1 MSPHTDAPS
10 PADSF
15 TPSSG
20 FSTHHQAV
28 QSIYGMSHYHDS
40 FETSSVESADV
51 GLRRALVPG
60 IYVPTVAFFD
70 AVTDNVD
77 VDTTAKHAVRLAK
90 TGVAGITTQ
99 GSNGE
104 AVHLSHNERNL
115 ITSTTRKALDDA
127 GFGYMPVIV
136 GCGAQSTRET
146 IELCEEAASAGGDYA
161 LVLPPA
167 YYQGLFSKDTIVSFF
182 EDVATAS
189 PIPILIYNYPGAVSG
204 MDLNSDAIIQLAQ
217 HANIVGCKL
226 TCGNTGKLNRIAAAT
241 RAATVSDPGSG
252 FMCMGGSVDF
262 TLQTLIGG
270 GSGII
275 GGMANI
281 APKACVRLVDLFEA
295 GDYAE
300 ARKLQAIVARGD
312 WAAIQGGIIGTK
324 AALMSHF
331 GYGGFARKPL
341 PRPSKEESR
350 KWREAFQEL
359 VTLEQSL

>member
-1 MSPHTDAPS
+1 MSPHHDAPS
-10 PADSF
+10 PANSF
-15 TPSSG
+15 TQSSE
-20 FSTHHQAV
+20 FHHPV
-28 QSIYGMSHYHDS
+28 QSIYTMDRYND

-70 AVTDNVD
+70 PASDD
-77 VDTTAKHAVRLAK
+77 VDTETVASHAVRLAK
-90 TGVAGITTQ
+90 AGVAGITTQ

-104 AVHLSHNERNL
+104 AVHLSHKERDL

-127 GFGYMPVIV
+127 GFGYLPIIV
-136 GCGAQSTRET
+136 GCGAQATREC
-146 IELCEEAASAGGDYA
+146 IELCEEAAAAGGDYA

-167 YYQGLFSKDTIVSFF
+167 YYQGLFSKDTVKDFF
-182 EDVATAS
+182 RDVATAS

-204 MDLNSDAIIQLAQ
+204 MDLNSDVIIELAQ
-217 HANIVGCKL
+217 HPNIVGCKL
-226 TCGNTGKLNRIAAAT
+226 TCGNTGKLNRVAAAT
-241 RAATVSDPGSG
+241 RAATISEPGSG

-270 GSGII
+270 GSGVI

-281 APKACVRLVDLFEA
+281 APKACVKLVELVESGKFE
-295 GDYAE
+295 E
-300 ARKLQAIVARGD
+300 ARKLQAVIARGD

-324 AALMSHF
+324 AALVAHF

-341 PRPSKEESR
+341 PRPSKEETR
-350 KWREAFQEL
+350 RWRDAFEEL
-359 VTLEQSL
+359 VTLEKSL